1 LKRIIFL
8 VKDPFHARMQRA
20 ISEGHYMKI
29 SELIR
34 AGITREL
41 DKLGL

>member
-1 LKRIIFL
+1 MKRYIFI
-8 VKDPFHARMQRA
+8 VKDPFSIRMQRA
-20 ISEGHYMKI
+20 VSEGHYMKI

>member
-1 LKRIIFL
+1 MKRLNFQMTDALYNRIL
-8 VKDPFHARMQRA
+8 RA
-20 ISEGHYMKI
+20 KAEGHYMKV

-41 DKLGL
+41 DKLGI

>member
-1 LKRIIFL
+1 VKRYIFL
-8 VKDPFHARMQRA
+8 VKDPFAIRMQRA
-20 ISEGHYMKI
+20 ISDGHYMKV

-41 DKLGL
+41 DKLGI

>member
-1 LKRIIFL
+1 MKRLNFR
-8 VKDPFHARMQRA
+8 VKDPFYVRMERA
-20 ISEGHYMKI
+20 VSEGHHLKI

-41 DKLGL
+41 DKLGI